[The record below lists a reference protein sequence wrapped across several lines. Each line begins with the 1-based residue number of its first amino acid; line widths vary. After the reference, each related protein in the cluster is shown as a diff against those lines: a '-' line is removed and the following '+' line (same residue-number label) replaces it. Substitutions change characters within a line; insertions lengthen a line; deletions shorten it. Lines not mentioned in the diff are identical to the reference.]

1 MENNARANL
10 GRPRIKTA
18 DPELMRAINRFHVL
32 DAVRQHG
39 PISRVEI
46 AERTE
51 LSPATVSAI
60 TGALIEDALIDAKH
74 MQLVNGGPRGRP
86 RVMLE
91 LNRRAAHVCGVRLS
105 ADRISIAV
113 TDFRADVVGAINLP
127 IRPARQSVAVVA
139 DIIEDGMRQ
148 CVADSGLRLEDID
161 GVGIGLP
168 GVVDARTGICLSSP
182 ILSDGTPDLARL
194 LDERLPASVTI
205 ENDAHLVAL
214 AERWFGHGRDVDS
227 FAVITLEQTLGI
239 GAFVGDELFLGA
251 RGIGPTFGSLA
262 YAPADGRRSGTL
274 DGFAS
279 QAGILVHAVA
289 AGCVSA
295 ADGGMPTPTLM
306 RRLVERAAA
315 GETALVEVYE
325 RAGDALGFGI
335 AQLINL
341 TSPAKIILSGQGLE
355 AIDLM
360 HDTLLRA
367 VDTWTAG
374 ELRGTTEIVFINEDD
389 EVWAR
394 GAACAVLRQLYEA
407 PWNSGQRQARQGD
420 EWNGRK

>member
-1 MENNARANL
+1 METNARANL

-32 DAVRQHG
+32 DAVRLYG

-60 TGALIEDALIDAKH
+60 TGALIEDSLIDAKH
-74 MQLVNGGPRGRP
+74 VQLVNGGPRGRP

-105 ADRISIAV
+105 ADRIAIAV
-113 TDFRADVVGAINLP
+113 TDFRADVVGAVNLP
-127 IRPARQSVAVVA
+127 IRPARQPVAVVA
-139 DIIEDGMRQ
+139 DIIEDGVRQ
-148 CVADSGLRLEDID
+148 CVADAGLRLDDVE

-168 GVVDARTGICLSSP
+168 GVVDGRTGICLSSP
-182 ILSDGTPDLARL
+182 ILSEGAADLAKL
-194 LDERLPASVTI
+194 LDDRFPAPVTV

-227 FAVITLEQTLGI
+227 FAVITLEHTLGI

-251 RGIGPTFGSLA
+251 RGLGPTFGRLA
-262 YAPADGRRSGTL
+262 YTPPDGRMASTI
-274 DGFAS
+274 DGYAS
-279 QAGILVHAVA
+279 QAGILARAVA
-289 AGCVSA
+289 TGCVSA

-306 RRLVERAAA
+306 RHLVERAADGEAALVDIYAKA
-315 GETALVEVYE
+315 GE
-325 RAGDALGFGI
+325 ALGFGI

-341 TSPAKIILSGQGLE
+341 TNPAKIILSGQGLE
-355 AIDLM
+355 AIDLIRQP
-360 HDTLLRA
+360 LLA
-367 VDTWTAG
+367 TVETWTAQ
-374 ELRGTTEIVFINEDD
+374 ELQGTSEIVFIDEDD

-407 PWNSGQRQARQGD
+407 PWNNGQRQARQG
-420 EWNGRK
+420 K